1 MAGIAY
7 LLLFERKMN
16 QALATLLPNQTH
28 YWFAR
33 LELKFIVDEKCT
45 ILKHRKHTGPVR
57 VQKMLWPEKTGVC
70 HAIIVHPPAG
80 IAGGD
85 HLSFHMQA
93 SQGAHALVTT
103 PGAGKWYK
111 TNQKQAFQHIE
122 ITVNDSAIFEW
133 LPQETMLFNG
143 ACASSSSKI
152 MLDEG
157 ASFIGWDMLVIGRQA
172 CLEQFSQGS
181 YQSSLQLYRNEKL
194 LVTDR
199 LNFLG
204 NDRFLTSCLGLNGHA
219 VMGSFWAVPPINQRN
234 TQQLELQIDQ
244 IRELIMRMQ
253 INVRLTL
260 LDDVITARYLG
271 DDVRQCHDAFAAIRA
286 KLRRYWFD
294 LDEEFPRIWRT

>member
-1 MAGIAY
+1 
-7 LLLFERKMN
+7 MN
-16 QALATLLPNQTH
+16 QALVTPKANATQ

-33 LELKFIVDEKCT
+33 LELDFVAAKKCT

-85 HLSFHMQA
+85 HLSFNMQA
-93 SQGAHALVTT
+93 SQAAHALVTT

-122 ITVNDSAIFEW
+122 ITVKDSAIFEW

-143 ACASSSSKI
+143 ACANSSTKI
-152 MLDEG
+152 MLDQS
-157 ASFIGWDMLVIGRQA
+157 ASFIGWDMLVLGRQA
-172 CLEQFSQGS
+172 CAEQFSQGS
-181 YQSSLQLYRNEKL
+181 YQSSLQLYRDDKL

-199 LNFLG
+199 LSFSG
-204 NDRFLTSCLGLNGHA
+204 NDRFLSSCLGMHGQA
-219 VMGSFWAVPPINQRN
+219 VMGSLWAVAPPAQRN
-234 TQQLELQIDQ
+234 STTLEAQIDQ
-244 IRELIMRMQ
+244 IRELMMRMQ
-253 INVRLTL
+253 VNVRLTL

-271 DDVRQCHDAFAAIRA
+271 NDVRHCHDAFAAIRA